1 MAYCHC
7 VRFYLLYTVAMFS
20 AVPVLMASS
29 TDESKKAY
37 AKEIIGISGN
47 GSAATASGTD
57 YENWVLNA
65 PLPLESSKIQKQL
78 RLRRRSLYKEKVPK
92 YLVASTSP
100 YSSLVYVSI
109 GCIGTFISPVHV
121 LTAAHCVHDGVRIR
135 QGPMMNRL
143 KIGMLRRNGK
153 QHKIRVKKI
162 FVSPEIKPT
171 TESRF
176 AYDYAVLKLAR
187 PHRKPY
193 LQIKAVKGM
202 VRSLKFHVFEKNYKR
217 RISMY
222 KYSHCHVINNYG
234 LNFFKVHARDCPSA
248 SGDSG
253 AAVFE
258 SSEESNT
265 VIGLVSATAMYKSG
279 SRGYTYNTVIL
290 RLTDFDVARIKKWI
304 SR

>member
-1 MAYCHC
+1 
-7 VRFYLLYTVAMFS
+7 
-20 AVPVLMASS
+20 
-29 TDESKKAY
+29 
-37 AKEIIGISGN
+37 
-47 GSAATASGTD
+47 
-57 YENWVLNA
+57 
-65 PLPLESSKIQKQL
+65 
-78 RLRRRSLYKEKVPK
+78 
-92 YLVASTSP
+92 
-100 YSSLVYVSI
+100 
-109 GCIGTFISPVHV
+109 
-121 LTAAHCVHDGVRIR
+121 
-135 QGPMMNRL
+135 
-143 KIGMLRRNGK
+143 MLRRNGK

>member
-37 AKEIIGISGN
+37 AKEIIAISGN

-143 KIGMLRRNGK
+143 KIGRCFHPPYYNS
-153 QHKIRVKKI
+153 
-162 FVSPEIKPT
+162 FSVSLQLFSISIKFCIP
-171 TESRF
+171 
-176 AYDYAVLKLAR
+176 
-187 PHRKPY
+187 
-193 LQIKAVKGM
+193 
-202 VRSLKFHVFEKNYKR
+202 
-217 RISMY
+217 RIISVHY
-222 KYSHCHVINNYG
+222 KYH
-234 LNFFKVHARDCPSA
+234 KSA
-248 SGDSG
+248 ALDPFPG
-253 AAVFE
+253 VR
-258 SSEESNT
+258 
-265 VIGLVSATAMYKSG
+265 I
-279 SRGYTYNTVIL
+279 
-290 RLTDFDVARIKKWI
+290 VA
-304 SR
+304 